1 LLRALP
7 GSLGPKA
14 PQGYRR
20 LVNLRD
26 RMRVHIDAGGD
37 MIGAVGGDQSAFA
50 HLEQFDALAGR
61 NAQQVFT
68 EMEWQ

>member
-14 PQGYRR
+14 PQDHRR
-20 LVNLRD
+20 LVNL
-26 RMRVHIDAGGD
+26 RVHIDAGGD

>member
-1 LLRALP
+1 
-7 GSLGPKA
+7 
-14 PQGYRR
+14 
-20 LVNLRD
+20 
-26 RMRVHIDAGGD
+26 MRVHIDAGGD